1 MDVVAD
7 ADGNP
12 DQDLRC
18 FPNFE
23 DKQKEGMEIQYDF
36 VLGDRLCSIENQRV
50 LSSSGK
56 VFDSSWRLMQYDSI
70 AINVIVENKNGGINS
85 CDIPY
90 SDDIQ
95 KFNQDYLRLTSEAAA
110 ECESSS
116 LENMMVVGTSAMV
129 GTELDSIVNQYTD
142 KFCNPMLM
150 WGIYRRGLF
159 RTTLPI
165 SFQFHHVQM
174 DGSHAA
180 RFLELLQAAI
190 HLA

>member
-36 VLGDRLCSIENQRV
+36 VLGDRL
-50 LSSSGK
+50 
-56 VFDSSWRLMQYDSI
+56 
-70 AINVIVENKNGGINS
+70 
-85 CDIPY
+85 
-90 SDDIQ
+90 
-95 KFNQDYLRLTSEAAA
+95 
-110 ECESSS
+110 
-116 LENMMVVGTSAMV
+116 
-129 GTELDSIVNQYTD
+129 
-142 KFCNPMLM
+142 CNPMLM